1 MLKES
6 GVPSIGSKIDPSAS
20 GGIAG
25 AVVCSAQTLRL
36 ARIRTED
43 DPTTFVELAFA
54 EGQLDEEIG
63 KLGTQPAIQ
72 KGNS

>member
-1 MLKES
+1 MLEES
-6 GVPSIGSKIDPSAS
+6 GVPSTGSKVDPSAS
-20 GGIAG
+20 GGSAG
-25 AVVCSAQTLRL
+25 AIVCSAQTLRL

-43 DPTTFVELAFA
+43 DPTTFGALAFA
-54 EGQLDEEIG
+54 EGQLDEKIG